1 MLSRGHHCL
10 LEDPCPLSSLC
21 TRRAPG
27 DPPSSHRLTAQTCPQ
42 GYELHRGSWPG
53 SGQGPGEGRAG
64 SPGRGHWGGEE
75 PRGRG
80 GGAQGGPSSSIPR
93 PPAVLRWP
101 SCCCIVGLVREC
113 QAPDVHIL
121 PLEPMAMTAHGGWGG
136 GPAGVTVGLELA
148 TPHFLGLHSH
158 GALGQ
163 RLRRAR
169 LREGGQGPKERL

>member
-1 MLSRGHHCL
+1 MSCTGAAGLGQGRVPGRGGQG
-10 LEDPCPLSSLC
+10 
-21 TRRAPG
+21 APG
-27 DPPSSHRLTAQTCPQ
+27 GDT
-42 GYELHRGSWPG
+42 
-53 SGQGPGEGRAG
+53 GEGR
-64 SPGRGHWGGEE
+64 SPGD
-75 PRGRG
+75 

-113 QAPDVHIL
+113 RAPDVHIL

-148 TPHFLGLHSH
+148 TLHFLGLHSH

-163 RLRRAR
+163 RLQRAR